1 MNNIFFTK
9 FETPFETVPFH
20 QIKIDDFL
28 PAVKAAITEVK
39 SDLDKVKKSDER
51 ETFYNVVEAAENA
64 GKVLD
69 IVSSTFFNLHY
80 AHTNDDMAKIASE
93 LSPMLAEL
101 SNDILLDGELFAK
114 VRKVYDDK
122 NQLNLDAEEM
132 RLLEKKYK
140 EFSRNGA
147 LLTDSQ
153 KDQLR
158 EIDNKLSKLT
168 VKFSE
173 NVLKETNNYQL
184 VIEDEAE
191 LAGLPEDVKAAAADL
206 AKEKEM
212 ESKWV
217 FTLHFPSYIPF
228 MTYSENRKRR
238 EEMYKAYTSRG
249 MKENEQNN
257 EAIVKEIASLR
268 FERARLLGYDSHAAF
283 VLEERMAKNPDQV
296 FDFLKDLLNHSKEAG
311 VRDVKEVTDFSK
323 ENGGPEEIMPWD
335 YSFWSEKLK
344 KAKYDLDDELLKPF
358 FKVDKCM
365 EGVFTVASKLYD
377 IKFKERKDIP
387 VYHDDVKTYEVKTS
401 DGKHVGVLYT
411 DLFARPSKQN
421 GAWMTTFRG
430 QFRTKEKDIRSHV
443 AIVCNF
449 TKPTESRPSLL
460 TFNELTTLFHEFGHA
475 LHALL
480 SECKYESLSGANVS
494 WDFVELPSQ
503 IFENWAYEKE
513 CLDTFAVHHETGEK
527 ISKELVERLLKT
539 RTFQEGR
546 ATLRQLGFALL
557 DMAWHSGDPRSVN
570 DISDFEREATAETEV
585 LPRVEGSGSTCAF
598 GHIFSGGYS
607 AGYYSYKWA
616 EVLDADAFAAF
627 KEEGI
632 FNKKVATRFK
642 DNVLSKGDSEDPMV
656 LYKKFRGKEPS
667 SQALL
672 ERAGLI

>member
-9 FETPFETVPFH
+9 FETPFETVPFD
-20 QIKIDDFL
+20 KVSVEDFL
-28 PAVKAAITEVK
+28 PAVKAAIGEAKKDVEAI
-39 SDLDKVKKSDER
+39 KKSEER
-51 ETFYNVVEAAENA
+51 ETFYNVLETAERS

-80 AHTNDDMAKIASE
+80 ANTNDEMAKIASE
-93 LSPMLAEL
+93 LSPMLAEF
-101 SNDILLDGELFAK
+101 SNDILLDGDFFAK
-114 VRKVYDDK
+114 VRRIYDEKDK
-122 NQLNLDAEEM
+122 LNLDPEEM

-140 EFSRNGA
+140 EFVRNGA
-147 LLTDSQ
+147 LLSDNQ
-153 KDQLR
+153 KTELR
-158 EIDNKLSKLT
+158 EIDSKLSKLT

-173 NVLKETNNYQL
+173 NVLKETNNFEL

-191 LAGLPEDVKAAAADL
+191 LAGLPSDVIAAAADV

-212 ESKWV
+212 EGKWI
-217 FTLHFPSYIPF
+217 FTLQFPSFIPF

-238 EEMYKAYTSRG
+238 EEMFKAYASRG
-249 MKENEQNN
+249 MGDNEHNN
-257 EAIVKEIASLR
+257 ESIVKEIASLR
-268 FERARLLGYDSHAAF
+268 FERARLLGYDSHAHF

-296 FDFLKDLLNHSKEAG
+296 FDFLKDLLSHSKEAG
-311 VRDVKEVTDFSK
+311 VRDIKEVSDFAK

-335 YSFWSEKLK
+335 YGFWSEKLK
-344 KAKYDLDDELLKPF
+344 KARYDLDDELLKPYF
-358 FKVDKCM
+358 EVGKCLD
-365 EGVFTVASKLYD
+365 GVFAVASKLYD

-387 VYHDDVKTYEVKTS
+387 LYHEDVRTYEVQTN
-401 DGKHVGVLYT
+401 DGKHVGVFYS
-411 DLFARPSKQN
+411 DLFARASKQN
-421 GAWMTTFRG
+421 GAWMTTYRG
-430 QFRTKEKDIRSHV
+430 QYRTKDRDVRPHV
-443 AIVCNF
+443 SIVCNF
-449 TKPTESRPSLL
+449 TKPAENRPSLL

-527 ISKELVERLLKT
+527 IPEELVQKLIKS

-557 DMAWHSGDPRSVN
+557 DMAWHTGDPRNVN
-570 DISDFEREATAETEV
+570 NISDFEKEATSETEV
-585 LPRVEGSGSTCAF
+585 LPRVEGTGSTCAF

-632 FNKKVATRFK
+632 FNKEVATRFK
-642 DNVLSKGDSEDPMV
+642 ENVLSKGDSEDPMT
-656 LYKKFRGKEPS
+656 LYKKFRGQEPS
-667 SQALL
+667 SQSLL
-672 ERAGLI
+672 ERAGLV